1 MRVLKRALLVFLG
14 LGVLGAISW
23 IGYYG
28 YRSSSGGYREIAH
41 PGGVVTAV
49 WCPVDLHVT
58 DFPLLVVDRWF
69 FHEPVTTVT
78 LSNFA
83 RRKDIDPY
91 WIRGAMMTMK
101 LGLDGMSDAYV
112 STEVAYFTPS
122 LRRCWCL
129 RN

>member
-69 FHEPVTTVT
+69 FHEPVTTVSGQGDQPRLYRISRDGKT
-78 LSNFA
+78 LIPTGS
-83 RRKDIDPY
+83 
-91 WIRGAMMTMK
+91 
-101 LGLDGMSDAYV
+101 
-112 STEVAYFTPS
+112 EV
-122 LRRCWCL
+122 R
-129 RN
+129 